1 MLACDLLTQLGLL
14 VATLAATLHPDP
26 SRNRAA
32 HLRQA
37 GLQPPELARHV
48 LVQLGLP
55 VATLVAT

>member
-14 VATLAATLHPDP
+14 VAALAATLQPDP
-26 SRNRAA
+26 SRDRAA
-32 HLRQA
+32 HLCQA
-37 GLQPPELARHV
+37 GLQPPEIA